1 MGCDFKAAYSFHVF
15 ISEFISPAGLPK
27 AAYVLPLFL
36 VYYFKNNFSQTSY
49 INMYLTDLH
58 QIFRF
63 GRTLSV
69 DDRSEV
75 SFSIPQGTLLW
86 QPIFVDY
93 PLLSAELG
101 SRDIR

>member
-1 MGCDFKAAYSFHVF
+1 
-15 ISEFISPAGLPK
+15 
-27 AAYVLPLFL
+27 
-36 VYYFKNNFSQTSY
+36 
-49 INMYLTDLH
+49 MYLTDLH

-86 QPIFVDY
+86 QPIFADY
-93 PLLSAELG
+93 RLLSAELG
-101 SRDIR
+101 SPDIRQMATYDKVQLLRWTQANRLTDQN